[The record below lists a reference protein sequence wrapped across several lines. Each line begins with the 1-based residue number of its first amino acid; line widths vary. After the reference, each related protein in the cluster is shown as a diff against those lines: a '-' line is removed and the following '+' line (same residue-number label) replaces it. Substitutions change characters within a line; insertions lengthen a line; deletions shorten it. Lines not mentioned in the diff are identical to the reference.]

1 MGELNEEQKRVY
13 PLFQKNAKPRDTK
26 PKTVEPPIPATS
38 VLKDESDLQPSSGD
52 VPKKPLGRP
61 RKKPKNVLPVETLNA
76 AANTSAVP
84 QEKENGQAELLEVD
98 PNNSRRKRRKTD
110 SPVHGGLLE
119 TGDKDGKDMNFSKKE
134 MKGRISK
141 KEETSPSTRKAER
154 LSQPLISLQE
164 SKLGNGLSPSTN
176 IPHVLGPILPP
187 SQIKNGSGVLETH
200 IGNDPAG
207 VNSAASQNGLQ
218 HKNGIQIDETNPAST
233 SEKGVFDFDIK
244 SLPSEAADNKPKKIL
259 RLNTKTGTIGSPPAK
274 KIIPPVEPAAKVSS
288 RRKFP
293 RSNIITILY
302 GDGELLP
309 LTIGPK
315 IEQILNGAFIVPVPS
330 KTVSGPPKA
339 KKPAPNQPPK
349 ALHPLFMGKA
359 ASKPPDHKSET
370 ANKASNVVDGKEP
383 MLLGRARARTFE
395 NPNSPHKPKVAPFAG
410 FGTSSMIL
418 RFPGAVEPAWPWHG
432 MVHVRPDASQ
442 NFPWD
447 ASNRS
452 DDLQIRSKAK
462 KSKYQAIQIL
472 PKEDVIGALA
482 TELGI
487 GNVVESIRETNPDE
501 FPPLPA
507 CLRIPIKHYEG
518 GSAIQRRVRNETR
531 SQLPLPNAAG
541 TNSSDD
547 EIQTNTPIRA
557 TPHPAITKA
566 YDLIPTTMSA
576 FDQGHCE
583 TQSWTRKY
591 SPKCAADVLQSGREA
606 FVLKEW
612 LERLNV
618 QSVET
623 GLGDQTAGRASSLS
637 RTGPNSE
644 NVAKRKRKLKKL
656 DGFVISSDEEDNE
669 MDEITDPEDNVLAET
684 APGLLKKTVIR
695 SGDANKGIKDSGR
708 VTNAVVISG
717 PHGSGKTAAV
727 YAVAK
732 ELGFEVFE
740 INSSSRRSGKD
751 ILEKVGDMTRNHL
764 VQRSQ
769 APVSVD
775 EDEKRMND
783 ALAQDL
789 QSGRQGTMN
798 SFFKPKENPKTKP
811 SRPKTGFKKEI
822 KDQPLPKAP
831 IKQQKQ
837 SLILIEEADILYE
850 EDKNFWATILDLTI
864 KSKRPMIITCSDESL
879 LPMNA
884 LMLYAIIRF
893 VPPSIDLATDY
904 MLLVAGCEGHVLRR
918 DAVKTLYEG
927 RSLDLRASLT
937 DLNFWCQFAVGDLKC
952 GLDWFYPRWS
962 RGSDVDEYGETIRV
976 VSENTYEAGMGWV
989 SQDVLESHVH
999 YLDIEEEM
1007 LHEACDGWQLDVGDW
1022 QENIGINSWA
1032 SKIQT
1037 VSRGKKD
1044 DISAL
1049 RMYEDFATGM
1059 SDAELFSGLT
1069 FAPENKILLDVN
1081 MPELST
1087 KVREDY
1093 ILAHQVIEASPLV
1106 AFTTTSKDISLWMKS
1121 RARKYLQVDQ
1131 HIQHGYEVPAQLD
1144 GPGEGDVL
1152 RLIKKQA
1159 VIPDPSISRSDFSLA
1174 FDPISEVEKYL
1185 SNPSNTLEASSFDRH
1200 LAIISVD
1207 LAPYIRSIVAY
1218 DARLQEERTRMSNL
1232 LSEGGRKGKRMRTT
1246 RAAMSALEGGARSTT
1261 RRDRYFGSKLNS
1273 QFVLKTGMQS
1283 WLDAAMVEERIER
1296 EALKLIAERDAL
1308 KAREMEQEGGRERDD
1323 EST

>member
-1 MGELNEEQKRVY
+1 MTMGELKEGQKQVY

-26 PKTVEPPIPATS
+26 PKKVEPPILSTNTS
-38 VLKDESDLQPSSGD
+38 KNESELQLSSGD
-52 VPKKPLGRP
+52 IPKKPLGRP
-61 RKKPKNVLPVETLNA
+61 RKKPRRALPVETLNA
-76 AANTSAVP
+76 VP
-84 QEKENGQAELLEVD
+84 QENEDGQAELLEVD

-110 SPVHGGLLE
+110 SPVQEDLLE
-119 TGDKDGKDMNFSKKE
+119 AGDKDAKDMKFPKKEKKGRASKKA
-134 MKGRISK
+134 
-141 KEETSPSTRKAER
+141 ETSPSTRKTER
-154 LSQPLISLQE
+154 LSKPPISQQNPE
-164 SKLGNGLSPSTN
+164 LGNGLSPSTN
-176 IPHVLGPILPP
+176 VSHVSGPISHPP
-187 SQIKNGSGVLETH
+187 QMNYGSGILEMDR
-200 IGNDPAG
+200 GSDPAE
-207 VNSAASQNGLQ
+207 VNSVASQSGTQN
-218 HKNGIQIDETNPAST
+218 KNEIQADETNRPLT
-233 SEKGVFDFDIK
+233 SEKGLSNVQ
-244 SLPSEAADNKPKKIL
+244 SLSAERADNKPKKLL

-274 KIIPPVEPAAKVSS
+274 KIIPSVEPATKAFG
-288 RRKFP
+288 RRKP
-293 RSNIITILY
+293 PQSKIVTIRY

-309 LTIGPK
+309 LTTGPK
-315 IEQILNGAFIVPVPS
+315 IDQILNGTFTVAVPG
-330 KTVSGPPKA
+330 KTVSDPPKV
-339 KKPAPNQPPK
+339 KKPASTQPPK

-359 ASKPPDHKSET
+359 VSKPPDCKSEIIK
-370 ANKASNVVDGKEP
+370 KASNVEMVESKEP
-383 MLLGRARARTFE
+383 MLLGRARAHSFGK
-395 NPNSPHKPKVAPFAG
+395 PNSPPKLRAAPFAG
-410 FGTSSMIL
+410 FGKSSMIL
-418 RFPGAVEPAWPWHG
+418 KFPGAVEPAWPWQG
-432 MVHVRPDASQ
+432 MVHVRPDATQ
-442 NFPWD
+442 DFPWD

-462 KSKYQAIQIL
+462 KSKYQAVQIL

-501 FPPLPA
+501 FPPLPP

-518 GSAIQRRVRNETR
+518 GSAIQRRVRT
-531 SQLPLPNAAG
+531 QTQFKLPLPNAA
-541 TNSSDD
+541 TSSSSDD

-557 TPHPAITKA
+557 TPHPALTKA

-576 FDQGHCE
+576 FDQGQCE
-583 TQSWTRKY
+583 TQSLTRKY

-606 FVLKEW
+606 YILKEW
-612 LERLNV
+612 LERLTV

-623 GLGDQTAGRASSLS
+623 GLGDQTAGCALSQS
-637 RTGPNSE
+637 RTGPKSE
-644 NVAKRKRKLKKL
+644 NVGKRKRKSKKL
-656 DGFVISSDEEDNE
+656 DGFVISSDEEDND
-669 MDEITDPEDNVLAET
+669 MDEITDPEDNLMAE
-684 APGLLKKTVIR
+684 AGQGLLKKTVIR

-769 APVSVD
+769 APILVD
-775 EDEKRMND
+775 EDEQRIDD
-783 ALAQDL
+783 ALAQDI

-798 SFFKPKENPKTKP
+798 SFFKPKEDPKPKS
-811 SRPKTGFKKEI
+811 SRPKTVPKKES

-831 IKQQKQ
+831 NKQKQ
-837 SLILIEEADILYE
+837 SLILVEEADILYE
-850 EDKNFWATILDLTI
+850 EDKNFWATILDLTT

-893 VPPSIDLATDY
+893 VPPPIDLATDY
-904 MLLVAGCEGHVLRR
+904 MLLVAACEGHVLRR
-918 DAVKTLYEG
+918 DAVETLYEG
-927 RSLDLRASLT
+927 RSRDLRASLT
-937 DLNFWCQFAVGDLKC
+937 DLDFWCQFAVGDVKC

-976 VSENTYEAGMGWV
+976 VSENTFEAGMGWV

-1022 QENIGINSWA
+1022 QENIDINSWA
-1032 SKIQT
+1032 SKIHT
-1037 VSRGKKD
+1037 VSRGEKD
-1044 DISAL
+1044 HASAL
-1049 RMYEDFATGM
+1049 RMYEDFAAAM
-1059 SDAELFSGLT
+1059 SDAELISGLT
-1069 FAPENKILLDVN
+1069 FAPENKTLLDVN
-1081 MPELST
+1081 MPDLSI

-1093 ILAHQVIEASPLV
+1093 ILAHEVIEASPLV
-1106 AFTTTSKDISLWMKS
+1106 DFITTSKDISLWMKS
-1121 RARKYLQVDQ
+1121 RARNHLHVEQ
-1131 HIQHGYEVPAQLD
+1131 HIRHGYEILPQLD
-1144 GPGEGDVL
+1144 RPGESDVL

-1159 VIPDPSISRSDFSLA
+1159 MIPDPALSRSDFSLA
-1174 FDPISEVEKYL
+1174 FDPISEVEKHVL
-1185 SNPSNTLEASSFDRH
+1185 NNCTTLEASSFDRH
-1200 LAIISVD
+1200 LAIISID

-1218 DARLQEERTRMSNL
+1218 DARLQDERTRMSNL

-1261 RRDRYFGSKLNS
+1261 RRDRYFGTRLNS

-1283 WLDAAMVEERIER
+1283 WLDAAIVEERIER
-1296 EALKLIAERDAL
+1296 EALKLIAKRDAL
-1308 KAREMEQEGGRERDD
+1308 RSEEMEKEGRSERDD
-1323 EST
+1323 ESA

>member
-1 MGELNEEQKRVY
+1 MTMGELNEGQKQVY

-26 PKTVEPPIPATS
+26 PTKVEPPMLSTS
-38 VLKDESDLQPSSGD
+38 VSKSESELQPSSVD
-52 VPKKPLGRP
+52 APKKPLGRP
-61 RKKPKNVLPVETLNA
+61 RKKPKNALPVETLNT
-76 AANTSAVP
+76 AANTCAVP
-84 QEKENGQAELLEVD
+84 QEKEDGQAELLEVD

-110 SPVHGGLLE
+110 SPVHEDFLKG
-119 TGDKDGKDMNFSKKE
+119 GDKDVKDMKYPKKGRASKKD
-134 MKGRISK
+134 
-141 KEETSPSTRKAER
+141 ETSPSTQKAER
-154 LSQPLISLQE
+154 LSQPLISLQ
-164 SKLGNGLSPSTN
+164 KLEPCNGLSPSTN
-176 IPHVLGPILPP
+176 VPHILGPIFPP
-187 SQIKNGSGVLETH
+187 SQMQNGSGILEMDR
-200 IGNDPAG
+200 GNDPAG
-207 VNSAASQNGLQ
+207 VNSAVSQNRIQ
-218 HKNGIQIDETNPAST
+218 NKNGIQVDESKPALT
-233 SEKGVFDFDIK
+233 SEKGEFDLK
-244 SLPSEAADNKPKKIL
+244 LLPAEGADKKPKKVL

-274 KIIPPVEPAAKVSS
+274 KKMPAVEPATKISG
-288 RRKFP
+288 RRKSP
-293 RSNIITILY
+293 RSNIITVRY
-302 GDGELLP
+302 GDAELLP
-309 LTIGPK
+309 LRIGPK
-315 IEQILNGAFIVPVPS
+315 IEQILNGTFIVPVPN
-330 KTVSGPPKA
+330 KTVSDPPKIT
-339 KKPAPNQPPK
+339 KPATTQPPK
-349 ALHPLFMGKA
+349 ALHPLFMGKG
-359 ASKPPDHKSET
+359 ASRPPDHKSEI
-370 ANKASNVVDGKEP
+370 ASKASSVEIVESMEP
-383 MLLGRARARTFE
+383 KVLGRARERSFGK
-395 NPNSPHKPKVAPFAG
+395 PDSPPKPRAAPFAG
-410 FGTSSMIL
+410 FGKSSMIL
-418 RFPGAVEPAWPWHG
+418 KFPGAVEPAWPWQG
-432 MVHVRPDASQ
+432 MVHAV
-442 NFPWD
+442 
-447 ASNRS
+447 
-452 DDLQIRSKAK
+452 
-462 KSKYQAIQIL
+462 QIL
-472 PKEDVIGALA
+472 PKEDVIRALA
-482 TELGI
+482 TELGL
-487 GNVVESIRETNPDE
+487 GNVLESIQQTNPDE
-501 FPPLPA
+501 FPPLPP

-518 GSAIQRRVRNETR
+518 GSAIQRRVRNEIR
-531 SQLPLPNAAG
+531 SKLPPPNAAKFS
-541 TNSSDD
+541 SSDD
-547 EIQTNTPIRA
+547 EIHTNTCSRA
-557 TPHPAITKA
+557 APHPALTEA
-566 YDLIPTTMSA
+566 YDLISTTMSA

-612 LERLNV
+612 LERLTV

-637 RTGPNSE
+637 RTGPKSE
-644 NVAKRKRKLKKL
+644 IAGKRKRKSKKL
-656 DGFVISSDEEDNE
+656 DGSEVGQ
-669 MDEITDPEDNVLAET
+669 
-684 APGLLKKTVIR
+684 GLLKKTVIR

-775 EDEKRMND
+775 EDEKRMDD
-783 ALAQDL
+783 ALAHDL
-789 QSGRQGTMN
+789 QSGRQGTMI
-798 SFFKPKENPKTKP
+798 SFFKPKENPKPKP
-811 SRPKTGFKKEI
+811 DRPKTSFKKEL

-831 IKQQKQ
+831 VKQQKQ
-837 SLILIEEADILYE
+837 SLILVEEADILYE
-850 EDKNFWATILDLTI
+850 EDKNFWATILDLAT

-884 LMLYAIIRF
+884 LMLYAVIRF
-893 VPPSIDLATDY
+893 VPPPIDLATDY
-904 MLLVAGCEGHVLRR
+904 MLLVAACEGHVLRR

-937 DLNFWCQFAVGDLKC
+937 DLNFWCQFAVGDVKC

-989 SQDVLESHVH
+989 SQDVLESHAH
-999 YLDIEEEM
+999 YLDIEEEI

-1022 QENIGINSWA
+1022 QENIGVDSWA

-1044 DISAL
+1044 AVSAL

-1059 SDAELFSGLT
+1059 SDAELFSGPT

-1093 ILAHQVIEASPLV
+1093 ILAHEVIEASPLV
-1106 AFTTTSKDISLWMKS
+1106 DFTTTSKDISLWMKS
-1121 RARKYLQVDQ
+1121 RARKYLQIDQ
-1131 HIQHGYEVPAQLD
+1131 HMQHGYEILPQLD
-1144 GPGEGDVL
+1144 RPGEGDVL

-1159 VIPDPSISRSDFSLA
+1159 MIPDLSLSRSDFSLA
-1174 FDPISEVEKYL
+1174 FDPISEEEKYVWNT
-1185 SNPSNTLEASSFDRH
+1185 SSTLEASSFDRH

-1218 DARLQEERTRMSNL
+1218 DARLQEERARMSNL
-1232 LSEGGRKGKRMRTT
+1232 LSEGGRKGKRLRTT

-1261 RRDRYFGSKLNS
+1261 RRERYFGSKLNS

-1308 KAREMEQEGGRERDD
+1308 KASEREKEGGIRRDD
-1323 EST
+1323 ESA